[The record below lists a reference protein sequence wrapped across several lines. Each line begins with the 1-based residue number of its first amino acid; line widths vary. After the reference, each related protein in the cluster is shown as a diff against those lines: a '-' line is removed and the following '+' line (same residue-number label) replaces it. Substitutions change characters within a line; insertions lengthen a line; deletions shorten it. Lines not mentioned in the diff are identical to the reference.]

1 MENKELIVSGNAIL
15 GIEFGSTRIKAVL
28 INNKYEPIASGSYT
42 WENSLENGIWTYP
55 LSQIHEGLQT
65 CYADLKADVQKK
77 YGVKLTKF
85 LAGGISAMMHGYL
98 AFDKDDNLLVPFR
111 TWRNT
116 ITGEASGKLSKLF
129 NYPVPERWSISHLYQ
144 AILNKEEH
152 VSKIQTVYTLAAYI
166 HYMLTGEKVIGVGD
180 ASGMFPVKLSADG
193 KSANY
198 NQEFVKKF
206 EALPE
211 VKAVASNNSQF
222 SILNSQLF
230 PKVLM
235 AGEAAGKLTAA
246 GAKFLDPTGELEEGI
261 PFCPPE
267 GDAGTGM
274 AATNAVAV
282 KTGNISAGTSVF
294 SMVVLEK
301 DLEKVYPGIIDVV
314 TTPDGRPVAMVHCN
328 NCTGEHNY
336 WVNLFKEVVDTLIP
350 GNDVKVGKYYDE
362 LIMKSLEADK
372 DCGGLLAYNYLSG
385 ETVTGFNSGR
395 PLFARAENANF
406 SIANFM
412 RVQMFTSLGALRAGM
427 NILYDEGVPVES
439 MYGAGGYF
447 KTEAGL
453 KYMAA
458 AMKCAV
464 SAMETA
470 GEGGPWGMALLA
482 AYAARNEELRIK
494 NVELSEFLNKEVF
507 GSCKTVSAK
516 PEKDICESFEIFFE
530 RYMKGLA
537 IEKAAVENL

>member
-1 MENKELIVSGNAIL
+1 MTNKEIIENGNAVL

-28 INNKYEPIASGSYT
+28 INDKFEPIANGSYT
-42 WENSLENGIWTYP
+42 WENTLDNGIWTYP

-65 CYADLKADVQKK
+65 CYADLKADVNKR
-77 YGVKLTKF
+77 YGIKLTSFK
-85 LAGGISAMMHGYL
+85 AGGISAMMHGYL
-98 AFDKDDNLLVPFR
+98 AFDKDGNLLVPFR

-116 ITGEASGKLSKLF
+116 ITGQASKELSDLF
-129 NYPVPERWSISHLYQ
+129 GFPVPERWSISHLYQ

-152 VSKIQTVYTLAAYI
+152 ISKLANVYTLAAYI
-166 HYMLTGEKVIGVGD
+166 HFMLTGKKVIGAGD
-180 ASGMFPVKLSADG
+180 ASGMFPLKINGSKAE
-193 KSANY
+193 Y
-198 NQEFVKKF
+198 NQDFIKKF
-206 EALPE
+206 EQIDKI
-211 VKAVASNNSQF
+211 KAIPHSGSL
-222 SILNSQLF
+222 IDQLF

-235 AGEAAGKLTAA
+235 AGEDAGSLTKE
-246 GAKFLDPTGELEEGI
+246 GALFLDPTGELKDGI

-274 AATNAVAV
+274 AATNSIEE

-294 SMVVLEK
+294 SMVVLQK
-301 DLEKVYPGIIDVV
+301 DLSKAYPGIIDIV
-314 TTPDGRPVAMVHCN
+314 TTPDGKPVAMVHAN

-336 WVNLFKEVVDTLIP
+336 WINLFKEVGDLMGAKAAIGQYFDT
-350 GNDVKVGKYYDE
+350 

-385 ETVTGFNSGR
+385 ETITGFNSGR

-406 SIANFM
+406 TIANFM
-412 RVQMFTSLGALRAGM
+412 RTQMFSSLGALRAGM
-427 NILYDEGVPVES
+427 NILYDEEKVPVDS
-439 MYGAGGYF
+439 MTGAGGYF

-458 AMKCAV
+458 AMKTSV

-482 AYAARNEELRIK
+482 AYSLDNSKKSLAD
-494 NVELSEFLNKEVF
+494 FLNTKVF
-507 GSCKTVSAK
+507 GNCKKTTAA
-516 PEKDICESFEIFFE
+516 PEKDLIESFNIFFE
-530 RYMKGLA
+530 RYMKGLE
-537 IEKAAVENL
+537 IERAAVNTL

>member
-1 MENKELIVSGNAIL
+1 MENKVLIESGNAVL

-42 WENSLENGIWTYP
+42 WENTLDNGIWTYP

-65 CYADLKADVQKK
+65 CYADLKKDVQSK

-85 LAGGISAMMHGYL
+85 RAGGISAMMHGYL

-116 ITGEASGKLSKLF
+116 ITGEASGKLSTMF
-129 NYPVPERWSISHLYQ
+129 NYPVPERWSASHFYQ

-152 VSKIQTVYTLAAYI
+152 VSKIQNVYTLAAYI
-166 HYMLTGEKVIGVGD
+166 HYKLTGEKVIGVGD
-180 ASGMFPVKLSADG
+180 ASGMFPVKLAADG
-193 KSANY
+193 KSADY
-198 NQEFVKKF
+198 NPDFVAKF
-206 EALPE
+206 EAIPE
-211 VKAVASNNSQF
+211 VKAFGFKLSSV
-222 SILNSQLF
+222 F

-246 GAKFLDPTGELEEGI
+246 GAKFLDPTGDLEAGI
-261 PFCPPE
+261 PMCPPE

-336 WVNLFKEVVDTLIP
+336 WVNLFKEVVDTICP
-350 GNDVKVGKYYDE
+350 GNNAPIGDYYNK

-395 PLFARAENANF
+395 PLFARAENSNF

-427 NILYDEGVPVES
+427 NILYEEGVPVES

-447 KTEAGL
+447 KTDAGL

-458 AMKCAV
+458 AMKCTV

-470 GEGGPWGMALLA
+470 GEGGPWGMAILA
-482 AYAARNEELRIK
+482 AYAAKNAECGIKNEELA
-494 NVELSEFLNKEVF
+494 EFLNKEVF

-516 PEKDICESFEIFFE
+516 PEKDISDSFEIFFE

>member
-1 MENKELIVSGNAIL
+1 MENKELIESGNAVL

-28 INNKYEPIASGSYT
+28 INDKFEPIANGSYT
-42 WENSLENGIWTYP
+42 WENTLDNGIWTYP
-55 LSQIHEGLQT
+55 LAQIHEGLQT
-65 CYADLKADVQKK
+65 CYADLKKDVQSK

-85 LAGGISAMMHGYL
+85 KAGGISAMMHGYL

-116 ITGEASGKLSKLF
+116 ITGEASKKLSEMF
-129 NYPVPERWSISHLYQ
+129 NYPLPERWSGSHFYQ

-152 VSKIQTVYTLAAYI
+152 VSKIQNVYTLAGYI
-166 HYMLTGEKVIGVGD
+166 HYILTGKKVLGVGD
-180 ASGMFPVKLSADG
+180 ASGMFPVELSADK
-193 KSANY
+193 KSADY
-198 NQEFVKKF
+198 KKEYCAKF
-206 EALPE
+206 ETLPE
-211 VKAVASNNSQF
+211 VKAFGFKIADV
-222 SILNSQLF
+222 F

-235 AGEAAGKLTAA
+235 AGDEAGTLTEA
-246 GAKFLDPTGELEEGI
+246 GAKFLDPTGDLTAGI

-274 AATNAVAV
+274 AATNSVAV

-301 DLEKVYPGIIDVV
+301 DLAKVYPGIIDVV

-336 WVNLFKEVVDTLIP
+336 WINLFKEVVDTLVP
-350 GNDVKVGKYYDE
+350 GNEVSIGDYYNK
-362 LIMKSLEADK
+362 LITKSLEADK

-395 PLFARAENANF
+395 PLFARSENANF

-412 RVQMFTSLGALRAGM
+412 RTQMFTSLGALRAGM
-427 NILYDEGVPVES
+427 NILYDEGVPVDS

-458 AMKCAV
+458 AMKCTV

-470 GEGGPWGMALLA
+470 GEGGPWGMAILA
-482 AYAARNEELRIK
+482 AYSADKKGKELPD
-494 NVELSEFLNKEVF
+494 FLNKEVF
-507 GSCKTVSAK
+507 GTCKTESAK
-516 PEKDICESFEIFFE
+516 PEAELVDSFNIFFE

>member
-1 MENKELIVSGNAIL
+1 MENKELIEKGNAVL

-28 INNKYEPIASGSYT
+28 INEKFEPIANGSYT
-42 WENSLENGIWTYP
+42 WENTLDNGIWTYP

-65 CYADLKADVQKK
+65 CYANLKKDVSEK
-77 YGVKLTKF
+77 YGIKLTSFK
-85 LAGGISAMMHGYL
+85 AGGISAMMHGYL

-116 ITGEASGKLSKLF
+116 ITGAASKELSDLF
-129 NYPVPERWSISHLYQ
+129 NFPVPERWSVSHLYQ

-152 VSKIQTVYTLAAYI
+152 ISKVVKVYTLAAYI

-180 ASGMFPVKLSADG
+180 ASGMFPIKTTGG
-193 KSANY
+193 KSLY
-198 NQEFVKKF
+198 NADFVQKF
-206 EALPE
+206 EAIPS
-211 VKAVASNNSQF
+211 VAKLGIKVNQ
-222 SILNSQLF
+222 IF
-230 PKVLM
+230 PTVLM
-235 AGEAAGKLTAA
+235 AGENAGKLTEA
-246 GAKFLDPTGELEEGI
+246 GARFLDPTGELKAGI
-261 PFCPPE
+261 SFCPPE

-274 AATNAVAV
+274 VATNSVEPA
-282 KTGNISAGTSVF
+282 TGNISAGTSVF
-294 SMVVLEK
+294 SMVVLK
-301 DLEKVYPGIIDVV
+301 DDLKKAYPGKIDMV
-314 TTPDGRPVAMVHCN
+314 TTPDGNPVAMVHAN

-336 WVNLFKEVVDTLIP
+336 WVNLFKEVVDTLLP
-350 GNDVKVGKYYDE
+350 DNKVSVGQYYDQ

-385 ETVTGFNSGR
+385 ETITGFNSGR
-395 PLFARAENANF
+395 PFFARAENANF

-427 NILYDEGVPVES
+427 NILYDDEKVPVKS
-439 MYGAGGYF
+439 MTGAGGYF

-470 GEGGPWGMALLA
+470 GEGGPWGMAILA
-482 AYAARNEELRIK
+482 AYSTNAKTNLPD
-494 NVELSEFLNKEVF
+494 FLNKEVF
-507 GSCKTVSAK
+507 ASSKITTAK
-516 PEKDICESFEIFFE
+516 VEKDLEESFNIFFD

>member
-1 MENKELIVSGNAIL
+1 MTNAELIKSGNSVL

-28 INNKYEPIASGSYT
+28 INEKYEPIAGGSYT
-42 WENSLENGIWTYP
+42 WENTLDNGVWTYP

-65 CYADLKADVQKK
+65 CYKDLKADVEKK

-85 LAGGISAMMHGYL
+85 KAGGISAMMHGYL

-116 ITGEASGKLSKLF
+116 ITGQASKELSEMF
-129 NYPVPERWSISHLYQ
+129 NFPVPERWSVSHLYQ

-152 VSKIQTVYTLAAYI
+152 VSKIVNVYTLAAYI
-166 HYMLTGEKVIGVGD
+166 HWQLTGEKVIGVGD
-180 ASGMFPVKLSADG
+180 ASGMFPIDMNAK
-193 KSANY
+193 NY
-198 NQEFVKKF
+198 NPEFAAKF
-206 EALPE
+206 EAIPA
-211 VKAVASNNSQF
+211 VKELGIKVNSV
-222 SILNSQLF
+222 F

-235 AGEAAGKLTAA
+235 AGEAAGKLTEA
-246 GAKFLDPTGELEEGI
+246 GAKFLDPTGELEAGI

-274 AATNAVAV
+274 AATNSVKA

-301 DLEKVYPGIIDVV
+301 DLSKAYPGIIDVV
-314 TTPDGRPVAMVHCN
+314 TTPDGKPVAMVHCN

-336 WVNLFKEVVDTLIP
+336 WVNLFKEVVDTLVP
-350 GNDVKVGKYYDE
+350 GNTVSVGDYYNK

-372 DCGGLLAYNYLSG
+372 DVGGLLAYNYLSG
-385 ETVTGFNSGR
+385 ETITGFNSGR

-406 SIANFM
+406 TIANFM
-412 RVQMFTSLGALRAGM
+412 RAQMFASLGALRAGM
-427 NILYDEGVPVES
+427 DILYDQEKVPVES
-439 MYGAGGYF
+439 MTGAGGYF

-458 AMKCAV
+458 AMKTAV

-470 GEGGPWGMALLA
+470 GEGGPWGMAVLA
-482 AYAARNEELRIK
+482 AYSTGNFGDLGA
-494 NVELSEFLNKEVF
+494 FLDKEVF
-507 GSCKTVSAK
+507 GSCKKTTSN
-516 PEKDICESFEIFFE
+516 PEDDLVESFNIFYK
-530 RYMKGLA
+530 RYMACLPA
-537 IEKAAVENL
+537 EKAAVENL

>member
-1 MENKELIVSGNAIL
+1 MENKDLIASGNAVL

-28 INNKYEPIASGSYT
+28 INEKYEPIAGGSYT
-42 WENSLENGIWTYP
+42 WENSLDNGVWTYP
-55 LSQIHEGLQT
+55 LSQIHEGLQS

-85 LAGGISAMMHGYL
+85 RAGGISAMMHGYL
-98 AFDKDDNLLVPFR
+98 AFDDNDNLLVPFR

-116 ITGEASGKLSKLF
+116 ITGEASKKLSVLF

-144 AILNKEEH
+144 AVLNHEKH
-152 VSKIQTVYTLAAYI
+152 IDKVAHVYTLAAYI
-166 HYMLTGEKVIGVGD
+166 HYKLTGERVIGVGD

-193 KSANY
+193 KSADY
-198 NQEFVKKF
+198 NPEFLKKF
-206 EALPE
+206 ESLLD
-211 VKAVASNNSQF
+211 VGGVFLSNPAF
-222 SILNSQLF
+222 SISKSQLF

-235 AGEAAGKLTAA
+235 AGEKAGTLTAD
-246 GAKFLDPTGELEEGI
+246 GAAFLDPTGDLEAGI

-274 AATNAVAV
+274 VGTNSVAA

-301 DLEKVYPGIIDVV
+301 DLKKVYPGIIDVV
-314 TTPDGRPVAMVHCN
+314 TTPDGLPVAMVHCN

-336 WVNLFKEVVDTLIP
+336 WVNLFKEVVDTLVP
-350 GNDVKVGKYYDE
+350 GNKVDIGDYYNK
-362 LIMKSLEADK
+362 LITKSLEADK

-395 PLFARAENANF
+395 PLFARSENANF
-406 SIANFM
+406 TIANFM
-412 RVQMFTSLGALRAGM
+412 RTQMFTSLGALRAGM
-427 NILYDEGVPVES
+427 NILYEEGVPVES
-439 MYGAGGYF
+439 MTGAGGYF

-470 GEGGPWGMALLA
+470 GEGGPWGMAILA
-482 AYAARNEELRIK
+482 AYSTK
-494 NVELSEFLNKEVF
+494 NGGNLSSFLEKEVF
-507 GSCKTVSAK
+507 GSCKKTTSS
-516 PEKDICESFEIFFE
+516 PENDLVDSFNIFFE

-537 IEKAAVENL
+537 IEKAAVENLN

>member
-1 MENKELIVSGNAIL
+1 MGNKELIESGSAVL

-28 INNKYEPIASGSYT
+28 INEKYEPIAGGSYT
-42 WENSLENGIWTYP
+42 WENTLDNGIWTYP

-65 CYADLKADVQKK
+65 CYADLKKDVQEK

-85 LAGGISAMMHGYL
+85 RAGGISAMMHGYL
-98 AFDKDDNLLVPFR
+98 AFDKEENLLVPFR

-116 ITGEASGKLSKLF
+116 ITGQASKELSDLF
-129 NYPVPERWSISHLYQ
+129 NFPVPERWSVSHLYQ
-144 AILNKEEH
+144 AILNKEPH
-152 VSKIQTVYTLAAYI
+152 ISKIETVYTLAGYI
-166 HYMLTGEKVIGVGD
+166 HYMLTGKKVLGVGD
-180 ASGMFPVKLSADG
+180 ASGMFPVKYEAGKAD
-193 KSANY
+193 Y
-198 NQEFVKKF
+198 NPDFKAKF
-206 EALPE
+206 EALDG
-211 VKAVASNNSQF
+211 VKALGLKLDSV
-222 SILNSQLF
+222 F

-235 AGEAAGKLTAA
+235 AGEAAGTLTEK
-246 GAKFLDPTGELEEGI
+246 GAKFLDPTGDLQAGI

-274 AATNAVAV
+274 AATNSVAA

-301 DLEKVYPGIIDVV
+301 DLKKAYPGIIDIV
-314 TTPDGRPVAMVHCN
+314 TTPAGLPVAMVHAN

-336 WVNLFKEVVDTLIP
+336 WMDLFYEVATLMCGEANVPKIGKFFDNLI
-350 GNDVKVGKYYDE
+350 G
-362 LIMKSLEADK
+362 KSLEADK

-385 ETVTGFNSGR
+385 ETITGFNSGR
-395 PLFARAENANF
+395 PLFARAENAKFNV
-406 SIANFM
+406 ANFM
-412 RVQMFTSLGALRAGM
+412 RTQMFASLGALRAGM
-427 NILYDEGVPVES
+427 NILYDEEKVPVES
-439 MYGAGGYF
+439 MTGAGGYF

-458 AMKCAV
+458 AMKTSV

-482 AYAARNEELRIK
+482 AYAIDSK
-494 NVELSEFLNKEVF
+494 NNKSLDDFLNNEVF
-507 GSCKTVSAK
+507 KSCKKTTAA
-516 PEKDICESFEIFFE
+516 PENELVESFNIFFD

>member
-1 MENKELIVSGNAIL
+1 MDNKELISSGNAVL

-28 INNKYEPIASGSYT
+28 INEKYEPIAGGSYT
-42 WENSLENGIWTYP
+42 WENSLDNGIWTYP

-65 CYADLKADVQKK
+65 CYAGLKKDVQEK

-85 LAGGISAMMHGYL
+85 RAGGISAMMHGYL

-116 ITGEASGKLSKLF
+116 ITGEASSKLSAMF
-129 NYPVPERWSISHLYQ
+129 NYPVPERWSASHFYQ

-152 VSKIQTVYTLAAYI
+152 VSKIQNVYTLAGYI
-166 HYMLTGEKVIGVGD
+166 HYMLTGEKVLGVGD
-180 ASGMFPVKLSADG
+180 ASGMFPVKLSSDG
-193 KSANY
+193 KSADY
-198 NQEFVKKF
+198 NPDFAAKF

-211 VKAVASNNSQF
+211 VKAFGFKLASV
-222 SILNSQLF
+222 F

-235 AGEAAGKLTAA
+235 AGEAAGTLTTA
-246 GAKFLDPTGELEEGI
+246 GAKFLDPTGELEAGI

-301 DLEKVYPGIIDVV
+301 DLAKVYPGIIDVV

-350 GNDVKVGKYYDE
+350 DNKVSVGKYYDE

-458 AMKCAV
+458 AMKCTV

-470 GEGGPWGMALLA
+470 GEGGPWGMAILA
-482 AYAARNEELRIK
+482 AYAAKNAECGIK
-494 NVELSEFLNKEVF
+494 NAELAEFLNKEVF